1 MEIKYFD
8 SGLVKEKFAFL
19 LAKLHDAAFLTDYIN
34 DVIIKSPFFDCF
46 ENNDLTDFMTLS
58 FETITEKCFGKEVI
72 YDYSHN
78 LINAYYWAG
87 LKIMEIMMNLEIPLK
102 RILIVMPLKEIVGLY
117 EPYHEMHPEQF
128 LKHYQEL
135 ENQRSVLKSL
145 RNTANLSISKISYL
159 TDIKTPLLNII
170 DKSNATLFGTS
181 FSNLTKL
188 ASLFNVSTNI
198 FKKKTSYAPFSS
210 LIIDSKTTEP
220 ILIKH
225 ILAYFNFAS
234 DGNVTITRNYLED
247 KDIKNLLKQHKVVV
261 DLSNPFG
268 VLYISSNRINRK
280 YMTNEEFTFIY
291 LKTINELRLKVE
303 GLLF

>member
-1 MEIKYFD
+1 MEIKHFN
-8 SGLVKEKFAFL
+8 SELVKERFAL
-19 LAKLHDAAFLTDYIN
+19 LIAKLHDASFLTDFIN

-58 FETITEKCFGKEVI
+58 FETITEKYFGKEVV

-87 LKIMEIMMNLEIPLK
+87 LSIMEIMMNLEIPLK
-102 RILIVMPLKEIVGLY
+102 RILIVMPLKEIVALY

-135 ENQRSVLKSL
+135 ENQRSVLKLL
-145 RNTANLSISKISYL
+145 RNDANLSISKISYL
-159 TDIKTPLLNII
+159 TNIKSSLLNII
-170 DKSNATLFGTS
+170 DNSNATLFGTS

-188 ASLFNVSTNI
+188 SRLFNVSI
-198 FKKKTSYAPFSS
+198 SVFKKKTSYVPYSS
-210 LIIDSKTTEP
+210 LIINSKTAEP
-220 ILIKH
+220 ILVKY
-225 ILAYFNFAS
+225 ILTYFNFS
-234 DGNVTITRNYLED
+234 SGDKITITKNYLED
-247 KDIKNLLKQHKVVV
+247 KEIKNLLKHYKVVV

-280 YMTNEEFTFIY
+280 YLTKEEFSFIY
-291 LKTINELRLKVE
+291 LKTIDELKLQVE